1 MGMAT
6 GWVLL
11 VLGLWAL
18 TGCEVT
24 QEKISL
30 WKGTKNG
37 PKKLAG
43 TVVDGEVALDFRA
56 KAAVALVE
64 INAWERFRGA
74 FKKMDSTEAALVAHT
89 VVPILAEK
97 IVGNGTVSS
106 RSGSGAISKLQVDA
120 KDGLFILLDYAG
132 AAGQKDAQAALIA
145 WCVKDD
151 HTRAMAGQYNA
162 GTIVKKI
169 GPAAAA
175 ALVSMLAVDRVA
187 IKHAADLIRE
197 VNDKVVLAKASVQL
211 AGELRTHIAQIDHTV
226 LSSAAVIGGG
236 PVADVLVDLATDRD
250 LGAKLQRPA
259 LRALSTG
266 VKNRAVELNDSHM
279 ARLFS
284 LAESRKTDRYQ
295 REEAYYVIAQ
305 AGRMSDLPRMRRLL
319 SRKDPFWR
327 AVGLE
332 CVLRIDGQGQLKGV
346 LHSIARLKRTIKA
359 DDVEDVI
366 RRVSSVPGLLP
377 QVRELLG
384 SRSSFVRGVVLGVLG
399 RIGTED
405 DARNLTK
412 LFNDKTK
419 LPKGFNYKTLGNAAR
434 ASARAIE
441 MRG

>member
-1 MGMAT
+1 MGVAT

-37 PKKLAG
+37 PQKLAG
-43 TVVDGEVALDFRA
+43 TVVDSEVSLDLRA

-74 FKKMDSTEAALVAHT
+74 FKKMDSAEAALVANT

-97 IVGNGTVSS
+97 LDGNGTVSS
-106 RSGSGAISKLQVDA
+106 RRGISAISKLQVDA
-120 KDGLFILLDYAG
+120 KDGLYLLLDHAG

-151 HTRAMAGQYNA
+151 NTRAMAGQYNA
-162 GTIVKKI
+162 KTIVKKI

-175 ALVSMLAVDRVA
+175 ALVPMLTVDRVA
-187 IKHAADLIRE
+187 MKHAADLIRE
-197 VNDKVVLAKASVQL
+197 VNDKVVLAKASAHL
-211 AGELRTHIAQIDHTV
+211 AGELGTHIDQIDHTV
-226 LSSAAVIGGG
+226 LSAAAAIGGV
-236 PVADVLVDLATDRD
+236 PVTDVLVDLATDRD

-266 VKNRAVELNDSHM
+266 VKNRTVELNDSHI

-284 LAESRKTDRYQ
+284 LAESRKIDRHQ

-319 SRKDPFWR
+319 ARKDPFWR

-332 CVLRIDGQGQLKGV
+332 CILRVDGQGQLKGV
-346 LHSIARLKRTIKA
+346 LHSIARFKRTMKP

-377 QVRELLG
+377 QARELLG

-419 LPKGFNYKTLGNAAR
+419 LPKGFKYTTLGNAAR
-434 ASARAIE
+434 AAARAIE